1 MDVFTTIGSVLF
13 SILSGGGLVIALS
26 SWLGKLWANRIL
38 EDERNKLAL
47 LKEKYIK
54 EHNEKFATYKTI
66 IDVISKILA
75 DLDQWHLGDMSSED
89 GKKAFHT
96 FNQDRLRAY
105 GYLGMI
111 APQSVLN
118 AQDALIDKIILVS
131 RGSEKYDWNEIRT
144 LALKLLNEIR
154 NDVEIDEQKSTISY
168 NGNL

>member
-1 MDVFTTIGSVLF
+1 MEIFTTIASVLF
-13 SILSGGGLVIALS
+13 SILSSGVIVIALS
-26 SWLGKLWANRIL
+26 SWLGKVWANRIL
-38 EDERNKLAL
+38 ENEKNALAL

-54 EHNEKFATYKTI
+54 EHNEKFETYKTI

-111 APQSVLN
+111 APQSVMD

-131 RGSEKYDWNEIRT
+131 RGVEKYNWSEIRV

-154 NDVEIDEQKSTISY
+154 NDIEINEEKSTISY

>member
-1 MDVFTTIGSVLF
+1 MSLI
-13 SILSGGGLVIALS
+13 
-26 SWLGKLWANRIL
+26 
-38 EDERNKLAL
+38 
-47 LKEKYIK
+47 
-54 EHNEKFATYKTI
+54 HNIEKFATYKTI

-111 APQSVLN
+111 APQSVMD
-118 AQDALIDKIILVS
+118 AQDELIDKIILVS
-131 RGSEKYDWNEIRT
+131 RGSAKYDWNEIRA

-154 NDVEIDEQKSTISY
+154 NDIEINKQKSTISY
-168 NGNL
+168 NGTL

>member
-1 MDVFTTIGSVLF
+1 MDAFTTIGSVLF
-13 SILSGGGLVIALS
+13 SILSGGGIVIALS
-26 SWLGKLWANRIL
+26 SWLGKVWANRIL
-38 EDERNKLAL
+38 DEERNNLAL

-54 EHNEKFATYKTI
+54 EHNEKFSTYKTI

-75 DLDQWHLGDMSSED
+75 DLDQWHLGDMSSEE

-111 APQSVLN
+111 APQSVMD
-118 AQDALIDKIILVS
+118 AQDALIDKILLVS
-131 RGSEKYDWNEIRT
+131 HGSEQYDWKGIRA
-144 LALKLLNEIR
+144 LALVLLNEIR
-154 NDVEIDEQKSTISY
+154 NDIEINKQKSTISY

>member
-1 MDVFTTIGSVLF
+1 MDIFTSIGAVLF
-13 SILSGGGLVIALS
+13 SILSGGGIVIALS
-26 SWLGKLWANRIL
+26 SWLGKVWASRIL
-38 EDERNKLAL
+38 EKDRKELEL

-54 EHNEKFATYKTI
+54 EHNEKFSTYKTI

-111 APQSVLN
+111 APQSVMD
-118 AQDALIDKIILVS
+118 AQDALIDKILLVS
-131 RGSEKYDWNEIRT
+131 QGSEKYDWNEIRA

-154 NDVEIDEQKSTISY
+154 NDIEINEQKSTISY